1 MMLKLISIMMS
12 KLKTMILSLERMGE
26 KKEEK
31 PNLRKNKLL
40 KIWTCSKN
48 CYRMVYVWKNRMSK
62 INKNQITSMTTVFNK

>member
-1 MMLKLISIMMS
+1 
-12 KLKTMILSLERMGE
+12 MGE

-48 CYRMVYVWKNRMSK
+48 CYKMVYVWKNRMSK